1 MPRVHK
7 LSFSSVSLYLSPT
20 IQKFYQR
27 SIIEKSKGWG
37 CQNGSTVDS
46 SEGRNPSGEFKSS
59 YWIRVYECVLIKQSP
74 RQWSHRI
81 MEKFEGS
88 INLMRHSGV
97 KATRIHLIWA
107 LLDLFQTIWILNQD
121 FWLYLHQLFLVPKKR
136 LRGHLDSIFTNHC
149 QVRSQDLLHVAED
162 PIDCACCDNCKRSC
176 LVPDDNCKR
185 WQFQNILSGDLRLCN
200 IFALVWFLAS
210 VGVYSRR
217 VIDLFLNG
225 NGLVWKICAICLRL
239 VLKCVPSPYLLRC
252 DPVWR
257 FAVLQ

>member
-1 MPRVHK
+1 
-7 LSFSSVSLYLSPT
+7 
-20 IQKFYQR
+20 
-27 SIIEKSKGWG
+27 
-37 CQNGSTVDS
+37 
-46 SEGRNPSGEFKSS
+46 
-59 YWIRVYECVLIKQSP
+59 
-74 RQWSHRI
+74 

-107 LLDLFQTIWILNQD
+107 LLDLFQTIWFLNQD
-121 FWLYLHQLFLVPKKR
+121 SWFYLHQLFLVPKKR

-149 QVRSQDLLHVAED
+149 QIRSQDLLHVAED

-176 LVPDDNCKR
+176 LEICDSFPPAVTIAKDPVWSQMTIAKDDNCKR
-185 WQFQNILSGDLRLCN
+185 SCPEICT
-200 IFALVWFLAS
+200 FAVVSLLVWFLAS
-210 VGVYSRR
+210 LIGVYSQR

-239 VLKCVPSPYLLRC
+239 VWNAYPLRTYWC

>member
-149 QVRSQDLLHVAED
+149 QIRSQDLLHVAED

-176 LVPDDNCKR
+176 LEICNSFPPAVTIAKDLVWSQMTIAKDDNFK
-185 WQFQNILSGDLRLCN
+185 LSCPEICDFT
-200 IFALVWFLAS
+200 IVFFACVVPCQSYRCVQSTGHWFIS
-210 VGVYSRR
+210 E
-217 VIDLFLNG
+217 
-225 NGLVWKICAICLRL
+225 W
-239 VLKCVPSPYLLRC
+239 
-252 DPVWR
+252 
-257 FAVLQ
+257 